1 MIKNIR
7 DISIIALIVYVFAQS
22 WYIRHNPEQ
31 VGYWL
36 ANISIAADSIYSEY
50 YGDIEIADW

>member
-36 ANISIAADSIYSEY
+36 ANINIASDSIYSEY
-50 YGDIEIADW
+50 YGDIEIAD